1 MSDLHTQ
8 QMADSHGCF
17 FYDLCRHCFLNCFES
32 LPSEVF
38 PSDSNMEDDVALL
51 PKNLGIQAISIV
63 ILHFRP
69 LTLTLPQSAPRV
81 DEQAL

>member
-1 MSDLHTQ
+1 
-8 QMADSHGCF
+8 
-17 FYDLCRHCFLNCFES
+17 
-32 LPSEVF
+32 
-38 PSDSNMEDDVALL
+38 MEDDVALL